1 MFSQPGL
8 GCMSVPHRLCITI
21 ESLHIER
28 KQKITKDKTS
38 TSPPTKSRDTK
49 RQNHSSSQTN
59 YTCIHARNPNGHLT
73 VTSHPHSSPQHPTT
87 HVTYFDNALENK
99 IMDAQLPT
107 TGSQPNQ
114 KLRLGSEIQGFG
126 PRSTSDAHS
135 HSGWSI
141 RRLLSRRGGRKYS
154 VLERESNRLRKR
166 MGS

>member
-1 MFSQPGL
+1 MAKSSDGNAVDDTPL
-8 GCMSVPHRLCITI
+8 LRLHRR
-21 ESLHIER
+21 ER
-28 KQKITKDKTS
+28 IQQQV
-38 TSPPTKSRDTK
+38 TKSHEYPQGCHVGKKPIRK
-49 RQNHSSSQTN
+49 SVKASA
-59 YTCIHARNPNGHLT
+59 I
-73 VTSHPHSSPQHPTT
+73 HPHSSPQHPTT